1 MRVFL
6 QRALLTAMGI
16 FGLLALAL
24 AGIYFS
30 TRARQT
36 KIYNLPAESVAL
48 PTDAASLEAGRRIFG
63 YRGCLA
69 CHGDHLEGK
78 VYLSNPALGEV
89 IASNLTRGAGGIGAA
104 YRDEDWVRA
113 IRRGLRPDGTPLL
126 FMPAT
131 EFYFLSDGDLGKII
145 AFIKS
150 VPPLIN
156 YLPPSTISLT
166 GRVVMTLVKEITF
179 IPAEMIPQTAPRPSA
194 PAAGITPQYG
204 EYLSLSCKVCHGPTL
219 SGGRIP
225 AFPDDYPWPAN
236 LTTSE
241 ERPLP
246 YWTFDGFK
254 KILRAG
260 VTCHSRQIDP
270 QYMPWTSY
278 QYFSDDEI
286 AAVWAYLQAAPPVPF
301 GSR

>member
-6 QRALLTAMGI
+6 RRALIFSLGI
-16 FGLLALAL
+16 FGLLTLAL

-36 KIYNLPAESVAL
+36 KIYSIPAESVAL
-48 PTDAASLEAGRRIFG
+48 PADSASLSEGHRIFG

-69 CHGDHLEGK
+69 CHGEHLEGK
-78 VYLSNPALGEV
+78 IYLSNPALGEV

-113 IRRGLRPDGTPLL
+113 IRHGIRPDGTPLL
-126 FMPAT
+126 FMPVT

-150 VPPLIN
+150 VPPLEN
-156 YLPPSTISLT
+156 HLPPSEISLT

-179 IPAEMIPQTAPRPSA
+179 IPAELIPQNAPRPAA
-194 PAAGITPQYG
+194 PQAEISPAYG
-204 EYLSLSCKVCHGPTL
+204 EYLALSCKVCHGPTL
-219 SGGRIP
+219 SGGKIP

-236 LTTSE
+236 LTTSA

-246 YWTFDGFK
+246 YWTFADFK
-254 KILRAG
+254 QILRSGITLHA
-260 VTCHSRQIDP
+260 RQIDP

-286 AAVWAYLQAAPPVPF
+286 AAVWAYLQSAPPVPY
-301 GSR
+301 GRR